1 MEVAAMRSASVLSF
15 SFYFNGK
22 ENSMTKFAILGAA
35 VVSSL
40 ALAEPAI
47 AQHSVAN
54 PSYIVE
60 TGVCPG
66 HEAGNPYTEREDYI
80 AWSAW
85 RAKGGWDDHNDLN
98 CLRVSH
104 FRQRQAGF

>member
-1 MEVAAMRSASVLSF
+1 MRSASVLSF

-35 VVSSL
+35 VVFF
-40 ALAEPAI
+40 ALAGPAI

-66 HEAGNPYTEREDYI
+66 HEPEIPIPSRRITSPGAPGPPR
-80 AWSAW
+80 
-85 RAKGGWDDHNDLN
+85 GGWDDHNDLN
-98 CLRVSH
+98 CLRDSH
-104 FRQRQAGF
+104 FCQHQAGF

>member
-35 VVSSL
+35 VVFF
-40 ALAEPAI
+40 ALAGPAI

-66 HEAGNPYTEREDYI
+66 HEPEIPIYRAGGLRRLEHQP
-80 AWSAW
+80 
-85 RAKGGWDDHNDLN
+85 
-98 CLRVSH
+98 CLLCLK
-104 FRQRQAGF
+104 

>member
-35 VVSSL
+35 VVFF
-40 ALAEPAI
+40 ALARPAI

-66 HEAGNPYTEREDYI
+66 HEPEIPIPSRRITSPGAP
-80 AWSAW
+80 AMSALPQ
-85 RAKGGWDDHNDLN
+85 RADI
-98 CLRVSH
+98 VS
-104 FRQRQAGF
+104 RAAYVR